1 MKDYYVII
9 DCDPGIDD
17 AMAIMNAVNSENI
30 EVKLISTV
38 SGNLTI
44 EETVKNALKIVE
56 FCKCTNI
63 PVAEGADKPYKRQS
77 VYASMAQGSKGLG
90 GFQFSK
96 PKTKPFVLKSPDA
109 IHYFLCE
116 NPAKNTT
123 LLCTGPMTN
132 IANLLLKYPE
142 AKNMISRIVF
152 MGGSKDEN
160 GSTEPY
166 REFNVAYDP
175 EATQIVFDSHIPLVM
190 VPMELGHIAYFT
202 PEEQGKIKRANAVGE
217 IFYKMFTKYNDFHV
231 GKLGAAVHDS
241 CCALYLSN
249 PEIFK
254 TEEAFIKI
262 DYHKQ
267 KDKEYGFINCDFNSK
282 KKNAIVCVD
291 IDVEKMKKIIYGNL
305 FNYN

>member
-17 AMAIMNAVNSENI
+17 AMAIMNAVNSSNI

-44 EETVKNALKIVE
+44 EETMKNALKLVE
-56 FCKCTNI
+56 IFGVNI
-63 PVAEGADKPYKRQS
+63 PVAEGAREPIKRQP
-77 VYASMAQGSKGLG
+77 VYAGMAQGTKGMG
-90 GFQFSK
+90 GYTFPT

-109 IHYFLCE
+109 LHYFLCE

-123 LLCTGPMTN
+123 LLCMGPMTN
-132 IANLLLKYPE
+132 IENLLKKYPE
-142 AKNMISRIVF
+142 SRDLISRIVF

-160 GSTEPY
+160 GSTVPY

-175 EATQIVFDSHIPLVM
+175 EAMQIVFDSHIPLVM

-202 PEEQGKIKRANAVGE
+202 LEEQQKIKRANKVGE

-241 CCALYLSN
+241 CSALYLSN
-249 PEIFK
+249 PEIFSV
-254 TEEAFIKI
+254 EDAHLSV
-262 DYHKQ
+262 DYYKNG
-267 KDKEYGFINCDFNSK
+267 DNEYGYIKCDFDSNSP
-282 KKNAIVCVD
+282 NAQVCVD
-291 IDVEKMKKIIYGNL
+291 VDVEKFKKIIYGNL